1 MDKKDTNIVGTRIG
15 LYDVLYECDFKSN
28 DGHRMFHVKCSECGW
43 ESNVQMHR
51 IKTLSKKCKHI
62 NLAGQYSTDKAKIIW
77 NNKRIFKIYQGM
89 IQRCYNPNNKNF
101 TDYGGKGIGICEDW
115 LNNPKS
121 FEDWAIS
128 NGYENDLTIDRI
140 DSNKNYCP
148 DNCQWIA
155 LEENSRRANANFIEV
170 DGKTLSGTQ
179 WAETLNF
186 GQNTINKLIRKYPLN
201 KVKEL
206 IRRRIK
212 DPDKIRSYPKQS
224 WMNVY
229 GIK

>member
-1 MDKKDTNIVGTRIG
+1 MDKKDINIVGTRIG
-15 LYDVLYECDFKSN
+15 LYDVLYECDSKSN

-51 IKTLSKKCKHI
+51 IKMLSKKCKHI

-128 NGYENDLTIDRI
+128 HGYENDLTIDRI

-148 DNCQWIA
+148 DNCQWIT
-155 LEENSRRANANFIEV
+155 LEENSRRANANFIEA

-179 WAETLNF
+179 WAEMLGF
-186 GQNTINKLIRKYPLN
+186 GKNTINKLIRKYPLN
-201 KVKEL
+201 KVEEL

-212 DPDKIRSYPKQS
+212 NPDKIRSYPKQS
-224 WMNVY
+224 WMSVY

>member
-43 ESNVQMHR
+43 ESDVQMHR

-101 TDYGGKGIGICEDW
+101 KDYGGKGIGICEDW

-128 NGYENDLTIDRI
+128 HGYENDLTIDRI

-148 DNCQWIA
+148 DNCQWIT

-179 WAETLNF
+179 WAETLDF
-186 GQNTINKLIRKYPLN
+186 GKNTINKLIRKYPLN

-212 DPDKIRSYPKQS
+212 DPDKNRSYPKQS
-224 WMNVY
+224 WMSVY
-229 GIK
+229 GID

>member
-89 IQRCYNPNNKNF
+89 IQRCYNPNNKYVIDTE
-101 TDYGGKGIGICEDW
+101 TDPLLETIPNISEASAQEIKTQSFSKLQEGFERIKTIMSPS
-115 LNNPKS
+115 NTKS
-121 FEDWAIS
+121 
-128 NGYENDLTIDRI
+128 
-140 DSNKNYCP
+140 
-148 DNCQWIA
+148 
-155 LEENSRRANANFIEV
+155 NSA
-170 DGKTLSGTQ
+170 KSK
-179 WAETLNF
+179 ETLQVIKEISSQIGEIAKYAYAMSKQPVQSKAVNYSSF
-186 GQNTINKLIRKYPLN
+186 GTNNHYVNTEAY
-201 KVKEL
+201 
-206 IRRRIK
+206 
-212 DPDKIRSYPKQS
+212 S
-224 WMNVY
+224 
-229 GIK
+229 